1 MTRSESNGRMVGP
14 ADVVASSRAA
24 SEHRRNSPLVD
35 VKAIRKASGLTQ
47 EAFAGTYGFTL
58 GALRDWEQGRKRPER
73 TAQVLLRL
81 VAEEPEAVARAV
93 ARA

>member
-1 MTRSESNGRMVGP
+1 MRGR
-14 ADVVASSRAA
+14 ADVVALDFAA
-24 SEHRRNSPLVD
+24 SVHGRSGAQVD
-35 VKAIRKASGLTQ
+35 VKAIRMASGLTQ
-47 EAFAGTYGFTL
+47 KAFATTYGFTL

-93 ARA
+93 ARS